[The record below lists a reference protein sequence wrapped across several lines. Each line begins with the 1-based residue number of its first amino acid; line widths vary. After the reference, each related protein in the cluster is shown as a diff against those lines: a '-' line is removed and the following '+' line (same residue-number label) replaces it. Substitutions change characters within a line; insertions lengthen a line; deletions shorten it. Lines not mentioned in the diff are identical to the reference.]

1 MEEKWVPP
9 SDAVEIESNEE
20 FTPPSDAIEVSP
32 VKKKVDTV
40 SEPLV
45 KPLAKKSETS
55 PSPYAPE
62 SLQSK
67 SDGSTSVSDG
77 LSSDSKSLPKIK
89 GEAASK
95 LKEVDNQIRVVS
107 KKWNDLD
114 RAYKQ
119 QQAELKN
126 YEDQV
131 NDPMVSDQAKAQL
144 IDQYKALSEN
154 SKSVYSEM
162 EKVKQS
168 AIKLQQ
174 AKQTLGKIEKVDSD
188 LKLKKES
195 LGSEM
200 FDALARGSASLGSS
214 IAKTPAFLYDI
225 ASLPQNYYAE
235 TYPEAF
241 GWMGTSSEK
250 FAENLDLPE
259 NKIAQ
264 YYDKAVEDSRA
275 KFAQKYDKPI
285 TEYIDNGEYANALKS
300 LSIQVSESTPVT
312 LSLMMGGMAGASSTA
327 TTMGGGL
334 VFGADKKSQLDKENP
349 DMKETAKTLNALSTG
364 LMEGVF
370 ETYGITKLGSI
381 IKNVAASEGKEAAAQ
396 IAKKGFMEVYA
407 PVLKKYA
414 GVAGEEMT
422 GEMATQFTQN
432 AIDKYSGAKP
442 DIDLMDGV
450 IDAGLVGLASSGV
463 YSSPVAVVDLVKTG
477 KQKDVYN
484 QAMELK
490 QDPDKIQTIVQSV
503 GELVDQGKITQ
514 EDADK
519 FVGKLDDM
527 MKVDEKVPD
536 YVKGDERA
544 KAVELI
550 LERDDI
556 QKSIASLEP
565 AMVTEKAK
573 RIAEINSELNLIS
586 KNAERV
592 QMERKQFNTEKNTI
606 QEQETA
612 SILQREQGEIGETG
626 SERGGVEQIEQ
637 GKKAA
642 STSEKE
648 EVKPT
653 TEELIAKRKK
663 ETEITDKQKA
673 INDLVFSVNDYNKL
687 KNGRLG
693 KDKPEGR
700 KVKNEIITRAKE
712 MGYVVEE
719 YRDSIRLKT
728 PQGTKVRFVMKN
740 ENNKALSDSNNT
752 LDEKAP
758 ETQEFFN
765 RLNDIGLNAFP
776 TIYGMDGKRMNQ
788 RQLETA
794 ISDVANGLRSN
805 GAHELLN
812 QLEGMR
818 KSGTIELMDP
828 NTREKIEVPYDI
840 FMESFKDMA
849 EEEYQMSEEE
859 FNQLAQEYDDYYNSL
874 TPEQQ
879 ENEITAIN
887 EGAKGEANAPTE
899 TVSEDQT
906 IDGREKESPAEG
918 EVITPKEYE
927 GEEKEAMLGK
937 RALAEDAEGSQL
949 TDEQKEAI
957 KGKGITYIERKL
969 NAVQSEVDELISA
982 YEKAGLLDALM
993 GYALNTENRIKP
1005 DVRTVLL
1012 KELYSKYAELSKIAK
1027 TEEDRIEN
1035 GNKALD
1041 VFDFARKFAT
1051 ELGQGVNA
1059 QKEWQKILGKS
1070 PELAVLA
1077 AQKEVDKRN
1086 ASEME
1091 DKEKVITDSKKALE
1105 DFLKTDEGKV
1115 VIEDFVKKEVR
1126 NKKSVFKQTKEERAA
1141 TKKDLLEKWKS
1152 LGNNKSA
1159 PVQQGFGLTDEHIKI
1174 AVKLGSIYLADGY
1187 ANFKSWSKKMMTDLG
1202 FTEAQ
1207 AKWLWDNEKVEDT
1220 DKTFAQAS
1228 EEINKIKVERLKKKL
1243 ADIEKLMSDPK
1254 KVLAELEKK
1263 REALEKNKDKSDEV
1277 KDLENKISEKRKQLR
1292 DLENELS
1299 PIKKELNESDLEQEK
1314 IEKLRQKAKDIDAL
1328 ISDPQK
1334 VLADLEKRKE
1344 EAEKRADKSDE
1355 VKELENDIK
1364 QKKKLVKFIEKLEG
1378 MSDDQ
1383 KRQILADSADYIIKN
1398 GYLSDVAFRNIFAKS
1413 LGLEYIDEA
1422 AVERIKGLS
1431 QTISDVDTAAENYLK
1446 EPTKENAKAYRKA
1459 VYKARIANNQLSEY
1473 FKGKHTW
1480 GGLAKSFIQGNL
1492 LTIRSLVQNPAYNIL
1507 NMPTMFM
1514 VNSTASAMDYLLSKA
1529 AKIEFL
1535 HRMGLDEKR
1544 TIDVI
1549 AAQKGYYTGFGR
1561 GVAEGVKQT
1570 VTGSLADDLYERDIN
1585 AALHPK
1591 EALLR
1596 TFTEKEKPSQKIK
1609 SFVEG
1614 VFGIAP
1620 EAAFRVLNMGDKP
1633 FRRGAET
1640 ARLAEIVTANIDQR
1654 KRELEK
1660 KAKLTPEEE
1669 TELADIKS
1677 GVAYDTQ
1684 MLLPSPEVLAEI
1696 EQAGL
1701 VATYQQ
1707 KNAIASALQRMLA
1720 TDKNKVYK
1728 NKFHEMAETGAK
1740 SLGKLLLTTQAPYV
1754 QTPLNVAAHA
1764 FFLTVPT
1771 VSFAKAGLL
1780 AAQGDRRGALKMTA
1794 TGLTGMM
1801 IAFVAGELIKSGV
1814 ITGDADEED
1823 EKKEK
1828 DFRRL
1833 YEYPRNINIDLLQ
1846 RILNGEPNDGWQPG
1860 DYTFDYS
1867 RTGLMGAIMYAH
1879 AQMAKDYSQEQ
1890 LDEMSFLEKQL
1901 KLSLGSLKST
1911 FDQSFLAGT
1920 NQLFNAFQDGG
1931 WAMDKWLIS
1940 TAGALKAIAIPNT
1953 VTQFSNIAG
1962 DNLYK
1967 DTRDEDV
1974 TKAIKNTFKDQLFMG
1989 GDLPNKITI
1998 WGEPIKKT
2006 PEGRSA
2012 WAYQLFDFT
2021 KGAPRPENQFGEELY
2036 RLWKDSKSNE
2046 VIPSAPQR
2054 NVTINNEKMNLDAKQ
2069 YEVLA
2074 TAVGKAR
2081 KSLVEWYLN
2090 SDEWKEDSNE
2100 VKIDKL
2106 KAIYADGYKSGLEK
2120 FKNVTG
2126 MDKES
2131 EKVRRKKNKAV
2142 EQMRKDESYKGL
2154 LE

>member
-1 MEEKWVPP
+1 MAVPC
-9 SDAVEIESNEE
+9 IITFNG
-20 FTPPSDAIEVSP
+20 
-32 VKKKVDTV
+32 KKYSYD
-40 SEPLV
+40 EWAAMLH
-45 KPLAKKSETS
+45 
-55 PSPYAPE
+55 
-62 SLQSK
+62 
-67 SDGSTSVSDG
+67 DG
-77 LSSDSKSLPKIK
+77 L
-89 GEAASK
+89 
-95 LKEVDNQIRVVS
+95 
-107 KKWNDLD
+107 LD
-114 RAYKQ
+114 
-119 QQAELKN
+119 
-126 YEDQV
+126 
-131 NDPMVSDQAKAQL
+131 QL
-144 IDQYKALSEN
+144 IKDGDINPALF
-154 SKSVYSEM
+154 KS
-162 EKVKQS
+162 
-168 AIKLQQ
+168 
-174 AKQTLGKIEKVDSD
+174 
-188 LKLKKES
+188 
-195 LGSEM
+195 
-200 FDALARGSASLGSS
+200 
-214 IAKTPAFLYDI
+214 
-225 ASLPQNYYAE
+225 
-235 TYPEAF
+235 
-241 GWMGTSSEK
+241 
-250 FAENLDLPE
+250 
-259 NKIAQ
+259 
-264 YYDKAVEDSRA
+264 
-275 KFAQKYDKPI
+275 
-285 TEYIDNGEYANALKS
+285 
-300 LSIQVSESTPVT
+300 
-312 LSLMMGGMAGASSTA
+312 
-327 TTMGGGL
+327 
-334 VFGADKKSQLDKENP
+334 
-349 DMKETAKTLNALSTG
+349 
-364 LMEGVF
+364 
-370 ETYGITKLGSI
+370 
-381 IKNVAASEGKEAAAQ
+381 
-396 IAKKGFMEVYA
+396 
-407 PVLKKYA
+407 
-414 GVAGEEMT
+414 
-422 GEMATQFTQN
+422 
-432 AIDKYSGAKP
+432 
-442 DIDLMDGV
+442 
-450 IDAGLVGLASSGV
+450 
-463 YSSPVAVVDLVKTG
+463 
-477 KQKDVYN
+477 
-484 QAMELK
+484 
-490 QDPDKIQTIVQSV
+490 
-503 GELVDQGKITQ
+503 
-514 EDADK
+514 
-519 FVGKLDDM
+519 
-527 MKVDEKVPD
+527 
-536 YVKGDERA
+536 
-544 KAVELI
+544 
-550 LERDDI
+550 
-556 QKSIASLEP
+556 
-565 AMVTEKAK
+565 
-573 RIAEINSELNLIS
+573 
-586 KNAERV
+586 
-592 QMERKQFNTEKNTI
+592 
-606 QEQETA
+606 
-612 SILQREQGEIGETG
+612 
-626 SERGGVEQIEQ
+626 
-637 GKKAA
+637 
-642 STSEKE
+642 
-648 EVKPT
+648 
-653 TEELIAKRKK
+653 
-663 ETEITDKQKA
+663 
-673 INDLVFSVNDYNKL
+673 
-687 KNGRLG
+687 
-693 KDKPEGR
+693 
-700 KVKNEIITRAKE
+700 
-712 MGYVVEE
+712 
-719 YRDSIRLKT
+719 
-728 PQGTKVRFVMKN
+728 
-740 ENNKALSDSNNT
+740 
-752 LDEKAP
+752 
-758 ETQEFFN
+758 
-765 RLNDIGLNAFP
+765 
-776 TIYGMDGKRMNQ
+776 
-788 RQLETA
+788 
-794 ISDVANGLRSN
+794 
-805 GAHELLN
+805 
-812 QLEGMR
+812 
-818 KSGTIELMDP
+818 
-828 NTREKIEVPYDI
+828 
-840 FMESFKDMA
+840 
-849 EEEYQMSEEE
+849 
-859 FNQLAQEYDDYYNSL
+859 
-874 TPEQQ
+874 
-879 ENEITAIN
+879 
-887 EGAKGEANAPTE
+887 
-899 TVSEDQT
+899 
-906 IDGREKESPAEG
+906 
-918 EVITPKEYE
+918 PKEYE

-937 RALAEDAEGSQL
+937 RALAKDAEGSQL

-969 NAVQSEVDELISA
+969 SAVQSEVDGLVSA

-1012 KELYSKYAELSKIAK
+1012 KELYSKYAELSKVAK

-1059 QKEWQKILGKS
+1059 QKEWQEILGKS

-1091 DKEKVITDSKKALE
+1091 DKEKVIADSKKALE

-1152 LGNNKSA
+1152 LGNDKSA
-1159 PVQQGFGLTDEHIKI
+1159 PVQQGVGLTDEHIKI
-1174 AVKLGSIYLADGY
+1174 AVKLGAIYLADGY

-1202 FTEAQ
+1202 LTEAQ
-1207 AKWLWDNEKVEDT
+1207 AKWLWDNEKAEDA

-1228 EEINKIKVERLKKKL
+1228 EEVLK
-1243 ADIEKLMSDPK
+1243 
-1254 KVLAELEKK
+1254 
-1263 REALEKNKDKSDEV
+1263 
-1277 KDLENKISEKRKQLR
+1277 
-1292 DLENELS
+1292 
-1299 PIKKELNESDLEQEK
+1299 
-1314 IEKLRQKAKDIDAL
+1314 EKLRQKAKDIDAL
-1328 ISDPQK
+1328 IADPEK

-1344 EAEKRADKSDE
+1344 AAEKRGEKSDE

-1364 QKKKLVKFIEKLEG
+1364 QKKKLVNFIEKLEG

-1413 LGLEYIDEA
+1413 LGLEYIDDA
-1422 AVERIKGLS
+1422 AIERIKGLS
-1431 QTISDVDTAAENYLK
+1431 QTIADVDTAADNYLK

-1507 NMPTMFM
+1507 NMPTMFI

-1549 AAQKGYYTGFGR
+1549 AAQKGYYAGFGR

-1570 VTGSLADDLYERDIN
+1570 VTGSLSDDLYERDIN

-1591 EALLR
+1591 DALIR

-1620 EAAFRVLNMGDKP
+1620 EAAFRILNMGDKP

-1660 KAKLTPEEE
+1660 KGKLTPEEE

-1677 GVAYDTQ
+1677 GAAYDAQ

-1696 EQAGL
+1696 EKAGL

-1728 NKFHEMAETGAK
+1728 NKFHKMAETGAK

-1771 VSFAKAGLL
+1771 ASFAKAGLL

-1814 ITGDADEED
+1814 ITGDADDED

-1828 DFRRL
+1828 DFRMM
-1833 YEYPRNINIDLLQ
+1833 YEKPRNINISLLQ
-1846 RILNGEPNDGWQPG
+1846 RLQRGEPNNGWQPG

-1879 AQMAKDYSQEQ
+1879 AQMAKDYPQEQ

-1901 KLSLGSLKST
+1901 KLSLGSLKTT

-1953 VTQFSNIAG
+1953 VTQFSNISG

-1989 GDLPNKITI
+1989 GELPNKVTI
-1998 WGEPIKKT
+1998 WGDPIKKT

-2036 RLWKDSKSNE
+2036 RLWKDSKSKD
-2046 VIPSAPQR
+2046 VIPSSPER
-2054 NVTINNEKMNLDAKQ
+2054 SVTINNEKIKLDAKQ
-2069 YEVLA
+2069 YETLA
-2074 TAVGKAR
+2074 IAVGKAR

-2090 SDEWKEDSNE
+2090 SEDWKSDSNE

-2106 KAIYADGYKSGLEK
+2106 KAIYADGYKAGLEK